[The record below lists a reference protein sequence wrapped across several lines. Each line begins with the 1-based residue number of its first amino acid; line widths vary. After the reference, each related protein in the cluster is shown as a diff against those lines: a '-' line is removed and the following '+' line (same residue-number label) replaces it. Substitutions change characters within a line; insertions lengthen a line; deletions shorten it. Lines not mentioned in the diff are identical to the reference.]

1 MNCSDV
7 ITGYLEAAGIKH
19 IFGYPGDPSVELLET
34 ARRNGIEFVLARRE
48 GTAGLMAAA
57 YGQITGKPG
66 VCLSTLGPGS
76 SNLVN
81 AVASAKLD
89 RTPMIALSGQI
100 DAKRE
105 HTFTH
110 QVLDHNAMFAPISKW
125 AAPIRPDTVATVMRR
140 ALRTAVAERPGPVHV
155 TTGADVVGADATD
168 TEIRLPPLHRIGG
181 GFEIFATDRTAD
193 PAKYLKNAKRPVIV
207 VGIAAVRGDA
217 TEAISALA
225 EEYGC
230 PVVVAPMA
238 KGVIS
243 EDHPYYAGTLDM
255 ACNQFVWD
263 FLAGAD
269 LILAVGFDPVELI
282 KPWTP
287 GAPVIHIDSTPN
299 TDQIYAADIEMVGD
313 IAAALDHLREY
324 IGEGARWREAELSA
338 HRDRL
343 QALYYAGKVAGK
355 LNPTDVVDVAR
366 AAMPRDTVVTTDV
379 GSHKLLVGQG
389 WTTYAPKGVLMS
401 NGLSSMGYSLP
412 AAITA
417 KMLMPEREIV
427 CFTGDG
433 GLAMV
438 QGELRLAASLKL
450 GMKVIVFCDNSLN
463 RIELKQMARQ
473 YPSSGTTIDPTD
485 VVKLSESMACD
496 AIEADTIAGLEQALT
511 APQAPDRPLVIA
523 ANIDPA
529 QYVAQF

>member
-140 ALRTAVAERPGPVHV
+140 ALRTAVAERPGPVHI
-155 TTGADVVGADATD
+155 TTGADVVGAEATD
-168 TEIRLPPLHRIGG
+168 TEIHLPPLHCLGG
-181 GFEIFATDRTAD
+181 GFEIFATERGVD
-193 PAKYLKNAKRPVIV
+193 PARLIRSAKRPVIV
-207 VGIAAVRGDA
+207 AGIAAVRAGASDA
-217 TEAISALA
+217 LTALA

-230 PVVVAPMA
+230 PVIVAPMA
-238 KGVIS
+238 KGVIA

-282 KPWTP
+282 KPWSP
-287 GAPVIHIDSTPN
+287 AAPVIHVDSTPN
-299 TDQIYAADIEMVGD
+299 TDQIYRSDIELVGD
-313 IAAALDHLREY
+313 ISAALDQLRENA
-324 IGEGARWREAELSA
+324 GESARWKEAEIAA
-338 HRDRL
+338 HRGSL
-343 QALYYAGKVAGK
+343 AALYYAGKVPGK

-366 AAMPRDTVVTTDV
+366 EVMPRDAVVTTDV

-450 GMKVIVFCDNSLN
+450 GMKIIVFCDNSLN

-485 VVKLSESMACD
+485 IVKLSESMACD
-496 AIEADTIAGLEQALT
+496 AIEADSIAGLEKALS
-511 APQAPDRPLVIA
+511 AAQSPDRPLVIA

-529 QYVAQF
+529 QYAAQF

>member
-7 ITGYLEAAGIKH
+7 ITGYLKAAGIEH
-19 IFGYPGDPSVELLET
+19 IFGYPGDPSVELMET

-57 YGQITGKPG
+57 YGQITGRPG

-89 RTPMIALSGQI
+89 RTPMLALSGQI
-100 DAKRE
+100 DSKRE

-125 AAPIRPDTVATVMRR
+125 AAPIRPDTVSTVMRR
-140 ALRTAVAERPGPVHV
+140 ALRTAVAERPGPVHI
-155 TTGADVVGADATD
+155 TTGADVVGAEATD
-168 TEIRLPPLHRIGG
+168 AEIDLPPMHREGG
-181 GFEIFATDRTAD
+181 GFETFSTGGGINSPSLLRDAGR
-193 PAKYLKNAKRPVIV
+193 PAIV
-207 VGIAAVRGDA
+207 AGIAAARTRA
-217 TEAISALA
+217 TEALTAFA
-225 EEYGC
+225 EAYGC

-243 EDHPYYAGTLDM
+243 EDHPYFAGTLDM

-263 FLAGAD
+263 FLGSCD
-269 LILAVGFDPVELI
+269 LILSVGFDPVELI

-287 GAPVIHIDSTPN
+287 TAPMIHVDTTPN
-299 TDQIYAADIEMVGD
+299 TDQIYRADLELVGD
-313 IAAALDHLREY
+313 ISTALDHLRAG
-324 IGEGARWREAELSA
+324 IGEGARWSEAEIAA
-338 HRDRL
+338 HREQL
-343 QALYYAGKVAGK
+343 KSLYYAGKVPGK
-355 LNPTDVVDVAR
+355 LNPTDVVDLAR
-366 AAMPRDTVVTTDV
+366 ASAPRDAVVTTDV

-389 WTTYAPKGVLMS
+389 WETYNPKGVLMS

-417 KMLMPEREIV
+417 KMLDPTREVI

-438 QGELRLAASLKL
+438 QGELRLAATLKL
-450 GMKVIVFCDNSLN
+450 GLKVIVFCDNSLN

-485 VVKLSESMACD
+485 VVKLSQSMDCD
-496 AIEADTIAGLEQALT
+496 AVEADSVADLEKALSERH
-511 APQAPDRPLVIA
+511 APDRPLVIA

-529 QYVAQF
+529 QYAAQF

>member
-7 ITGYLEAAGIKH
+7 ITRYLEAAGIKH

-34 ARRNGIEFVLARRE
+34 ARRNGIEVMLARRE
-48 GTAGLMAAA
+48 GPAGRRAAA

-81 AVASAKLD
+81 AVASAMLD

-100 DAKRE
+100 DGKRE

-110 QVLDHNAMFAPISKW
+110 QVLDHNAMFSPITKW
-125 AAPIRPDTVATVMRR
+125 TAPIRTDTVATVMRR
-140 ALRTAVAERPGPVHV
+140 AMRTAVAERPGPVHIS
-155 TTGADVVGADATD
+155 TGADVVGAEATD
-168 TEIRLPPLHRIGG
+168 TEIRLPPMCRQGG
-181 GFEIFATDRTAD
+181 GFETFTTDGAPSATAMIKGAR
-193 PAKYLKNAKRPVIV
+193 RPVIV
-207 VGIAAVRGDA
+207 AGIGAVRAGATDA
-217 TEAISALA
+217 LTGLA

-238 KGVIS
+238 KGVIA
-243 EDHPYYAGTLDM
+243 EDHPCFAGTLDM

-263 FLAGAD
+263 FLSGAD
-269 LILAVGFDPVELI
+269 LIIAAGFDPVELI

-287 GAPVIHIDSTPN
+287 DAPVIHVDTTPN
-299 TDQIYAADIEMVGD
+299 TDQIYLSDVEMVGD
-313 IAAALDHLREY
+313 VSAALDHLRTA
-324 IGEGARWREAELSA
+324 IGEGARWREAEIA
-338 HRDRL
+338 DHRERL
-343 QALYYAGKVAGK
+343 NNLYYAGKTPGK

-366 AAMPRDTVVTTDV
+366 AVMPRDTVVTTDV

-401 NGLSSMGYSLP
+401 NGLSSMGFSLP
-412 AAITA
+412 AAMTA
-417 KMLMPEREIV
+417 KLLMPEREIV

-496 AIEADTIAGLEQALT
+496 AIEADTIQQLEAALS
-511 APQAPDRPLVIA
+511 APQDPDRPLVIA

-529 QYVAQF
+529 QYAAQF

>member
-19 IFGYPGDPSVELLET
+19 IFGYPGDPSIELLES

-48 GTAGLMAAA
+48 GTAGLMAVA

-81 AVASAKLD
+81 AVASAMLD

-100 DAKRE
+100 DGKRE

-110 QVLDHNAMFAPISKW
+110 QVLDQNAMFTPISKW
-125 AAPIRPDTVATVMRR
+125 VTPIRTDTVATVMRR
-140 ALRTAVAERPGPVHV
+140 ALRTAVAERPGPVHI
-155 TTGADVVGADATD
+155 TTGADVIGAEASDTD
-168 TEIRLPPLHRIGG
+168 IRLPPMIRGGG
-181 GFEIFATDRTAD
+181 GFEIFTTDSASDAADMIRNARRPVTVAGIGAARAEATD
-193 PAKYLKNAKRPVIV
+193 
-207 VGIAAVRGDA
+207 
-217 TEAISALA
+217 ALTRFA

-238 KGVIS
+238 KGVIA
-243 EDHPYYAGTLDM
+243 EDHPYFAGTLDM
-255 ACNQFVWD
+255 ACNQFIWD
-263 FLAGAD
+263 FLSGAD
-269 LILAVGFDPVELI
+269 LIIAAGFDPVELI

-287 GAPVIHIDSTPN
+287 VAPVIHVDTTAN
-299 TDQIYAADIEMVGD
+299 TDQIYRSDIEMIGNVS
-313 IAAALDHLREY
+313 AALDDLRTR
-324 IGEGARWREAELSA
+324 IGEGARWRETEIAN
-338 HRDRL
+338 HRSRL
-343 QALYYAGKVAGK
+343 NEMYYAGKTPGK

-366 AAMPRDTVVTTDV
+366 AVMPRDTVVTSDV

-389 WTTYAPKGVLMS
+389 WTTYCPKGVLMS

-412 AAITA
+412 AAMTA
-417 KMLMPEREIV
+417 KMLMPQREIV

-438 QGELRLAASLKL
+438 QGELRLAASMKL

-463 RIELKQMARQ
+463 RIELKQMAQQ
-473 YPSSGTTIDPTD
+473 YPSSGTKIDPTD
-485 VVKLSESMACD
+485 VVKLSQSMDCD
-496 AIEADTIAGLEQALT
+496 SVEAHKIEELEAALSAAQAS
-511 APQAPDRPLVIA
+511 DRPLVIA
-523 ANIDPA
+523 AHIDPA
-529 QYVAQF
+529 QYAAQF

>member
-57 YGQITGKPG
+57 YGQITGVPG

-100 DAKRE
+100 DGRRE

-110 QVLDHNAMFAPISKW
+110 QVLNHDAMFAPISKW
-125 AAPIRPDTVATVMRR
+125 TAPIRPDTVATVMRR
-140 ALRTAVAERPGPVHV
+140 ALRTAVAERPGPVHIS
-155 TTGADVVGADATD
+155 TGADVVGADATD
-168 TEIRLPPLHRIGG
+168 TDIRLPPMNRQSG
-181 GFEIFATDRTAD
+181 GFGIFSNDGAASL
-193 PAKYLKNAKRPVIV
+193 PSMLKDAGRPVIV
-207 VGIAAVRGDA
+207 AGIAAIRANAGA
-217 TEAISALA
+217 ALARLA

-230 PVVVAPMA
+230 PVIVAPMA
-238 KGVIS
+238 KGILP
-243 EDHPYYAGTLDM
+243 EDHANYAGTLDM
-255 ACNQFVWD
+255 ACNQLIWD
-263 FLAGAD
+263 FLSGAD
-269 LILAVGFDPVELI
+269 LILAVGFDAVELI
-282 KPWTP
+282 KPWSPT
-287 GAPVIHIDSTPN
+287 APVLHIDSTPN
-299 TDQIYAADIEMVGD
+299 TDQIYLSDVELVGD
-313 IAAALDHLREY
+313 IGAALDHVRGH
-324 IGEGARWREAELSA
+324 IGEGARWSEAEMAA

-343 QALYYAGKVAGK
+343 VDAYYDGKVESR
-355 LNPTDVVDVAR
+355 LNPTDVVDIAR
-366 AAMPRDTVVTTDV
+366 AVMPRDTVVTTDV
-379 GSHKLLVGQG
+379 GSHKLLIGQG

-412 AAITA
+412 AAMTA
-417 KMLMPEREIV
+417 KMLMPDREVV

-438 QGELRLAASLKL
+438 QGELRLASSLRL
-450 GMKVIVFCDNSLN
+450 GLKVVVFCDNSLN

-473 YPSSGTTIDPTD
+473 YPSSGTTIDETD
-485 VVKLSESMACD
+485 MIKLAESMDCD
-496 AIEADTIAGLEQALT
+496 AASTDNAADLERILA
-511 APQAPDRPLVIA
+511 APQRPDKPLLIA

-529 QYVAQF
+529 QYAAQF